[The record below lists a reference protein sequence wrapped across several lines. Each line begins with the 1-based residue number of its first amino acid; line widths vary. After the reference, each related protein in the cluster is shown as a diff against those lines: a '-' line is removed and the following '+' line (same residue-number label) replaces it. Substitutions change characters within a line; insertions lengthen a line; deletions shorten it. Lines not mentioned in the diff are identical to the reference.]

1 MKITTIVMNTRRYG
15 PRPESAAWQ
24 DNSSPFS

>member
-1 MKITTIVMNTRRYG
+1 MHEDYARRFG